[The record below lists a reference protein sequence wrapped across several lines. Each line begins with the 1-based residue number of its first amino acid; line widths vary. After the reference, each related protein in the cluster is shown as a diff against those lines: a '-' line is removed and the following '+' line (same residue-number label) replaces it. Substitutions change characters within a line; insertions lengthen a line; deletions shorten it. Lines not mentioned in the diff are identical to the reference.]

1 MIRPLCMILRSQQ
14 EALERWPPRGL
25 DNGTLTE
32 DHARGNIREEARKSK
47 LALHS
52 FRGFSYDNSMNHEI
66 ADFATDVLERSKT
79 TPVVVDFWAA
89 WCGPCRVLGPILERL
104 AERDRDRW
112 VLAKVDT
119 DKHQDLAARYGV
131 RGIPHVK
138 LFVDGKVV
146 GEFTG
151 ALPERAVEQ
160 WLAKVLPGKHQKDL
174 EAAQLLVARE
184 DYAAA
189 RPILEGILDH
199 EPDNEQAR
207 VLLAGM
213 FISSDPAK
221 AASLV
226 ARIEEHSKHFPL
238 AEAIRTFAVLLEKA
252 AHPENLPEGE
262 ARMSYSQAL
271 DHLAK
276 NDYDRA
282 LENFIEVIRRDR
294 SYDDDGARRAVVA
307 MFRILGD
314 EHPLTQKYRRPFSS
328 ALNA

>member
-1 MIRPLCMILRSQQ
+1 LHDLAVASADANRRNAGAKLKSGT
-14 EALERWPPRGL
+14 PR
-25 DNGTLTE
+25 E
-32 DHARGNIREEARKSK
+32 DRVRGNIREWGRKSK
-47 LALHS
+47 VALHS
-52 FRGFSYDNSMNHEI
+52 LPGFSYDIFMDYEI
-66 ADFATDVLERSKT
+66 ADFTADVLERSKT

-131 RGIPHVK
+131 RGIPSVK

-146 GEFTG
+146 SEFTG

-160 WLAKVLPGKHQKDL
+160 WLAKSLPGEHQKDL

-184 DYAAA
+184 DYTAA
-189 RPILEGILDH
+189 RPLLEGILDH

-207 VLLAGM
+207 VLLAGTYLA
-213 FISSDPAK
+213 SDPVK

-226 ARIEEHSKHFPL
+226 AHIEEHSRQFPL
-238 AEAIRTFAVLLEKA
+238 AEAIHTFALLLEKA
-252 AHPENLPEGE
+252 DRPESLPEGE
-262 ARMSYSQAL
+262 VRTPYLQAL
-271 DHLAK
+271 QDLGK
-276 NDYDRA
+276 SDYDHA
-282 LENFIEVIRRDR
+282 LENFIEVIRQDR
-294 SYDDDGARRAVVA
+294 HYDDDGARRAVIA
-307 MFRILGD
+307 IFRILGD

-328 ALNA
+328 SLNA